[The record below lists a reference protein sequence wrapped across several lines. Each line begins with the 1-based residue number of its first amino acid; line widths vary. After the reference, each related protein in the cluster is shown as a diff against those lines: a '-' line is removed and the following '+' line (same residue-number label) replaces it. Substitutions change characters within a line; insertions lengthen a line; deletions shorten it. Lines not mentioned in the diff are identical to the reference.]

1 MKTESVLL
9 QTLCVPCAS
18 HCRYCLLCWDGR
30 PTGAPWERSAAFAKT
45 FADWM
50 RTHRQEVSFQFA
62 FGYSMEH
69 PALREAIRFLR
80 EIGSPQAKY
89 LQCDGMRMRD
99 EAECADLMRMLRD
112 EGVEHVNFTV
122 YGAEAYH
129 DRFAGRKGDFAL
141 VRRMLRVAADAGLE
155 TSAGIPLTQENAA
168 GIDGLTQTLEAGRI
182 FLFIPHEEGRGV
194 SLDAIRMTERDLDL
208 LSEQSRRLLN
218 PEIFRTERE
227 WLAGAYREE
236 TKRTLL
242 ISLRNDNMQR
252 YEGMDFSAILD
263 EVEALD
269 DAYYAAFPPFFEL
282 AARYGDP
289 NGERLYRQ
297 RDLFAYYRRLYA
309 KGSGVSVYDVTDER
323 QSGSRRY

>member
-9 QTLCVPCAS
+9 QTHCVPCAS

-30 PTGAPWERSAAFAKT
+30 PVGAPWEQSAAFAKT
-45 FADWM
+45 FAAWM
-50 RTHRQEVSFQFA
+50 RTHRQEVSFKFA

-129 DRFAGRKGDFAL
+129 NRFAGRKGDFAL
-141 VRRMLRVAADAGLE
+141 IRRMLRAAADAGLE

-168 GIDGLTQTLEAGRI
+168 DIDDLTQTLEAGRI
-182 FLFIPHEEGRGV
+182 FLLIPHEEGRGV
-194 SLDAIRMTERDLDL
+194 SLDAVRMTERDLKK
-208 LSEQSRRLLN
+208 LSEKSRRLLN

-242 ISLRNDNMQR
+242 ISLRTDNAER
-252 YEGMDFSAILD
+252 YAKMDFSAILN

-289 NGERLYRQ
+289 NGERMYRQ
-297 RDLFAYYRRLYA
+297 RDLFAHYRRLYA
-309 KGSGVSVYDVTDER
+309 EEFGVSVYDVTDER

>member
-1 MKTESVLL
+1 MG
-9 QTLCVPCAS
+9 VPWRRGAQFAERFKAGLEKS
-18 HCRYCLLCWDGR
+18 R
-30 PTGAPWERSAAFAKT
+30 PDIKFA
-45 FADWM
+45 
-50 RTHRQEVSFQFA
+50 FA

-69 PALREAIRFLR
+69 PELDSALAFLR
-80 EIGSPQAKY
+80 RMGSPQAEY

-112 EGVEHVNFTV
+112 EGVEYVDFTV

-141 VRRMLRVAADAGLE
+141 VRRMLRAAADAGLE

-242 ISLRNDNMQR
+242 ITLRNDNMQR

-269 DAYYAAFPPFFEL
+269 DAYYAAFPSFFEL

-297 RDLFAYYRRLYA
+297 RDLFAHYRRLYA